1 VQEIGQ
7 PSSSGGHIPDRPP
20 GRADPWIVAR
30 TCTSPELTARLLAE
44 EPGFASLPKRR
55 VDKISR
61 MLTFLFLRTREW
73 ALIWAESVSGPARR
87 YQIVHRIRRG
97 VGAEEIRELARTV
110 AFRTGASI
118 GLLAA
123 NVSVALGRE
132 WSKFTNSHVHFDAEE
147 EITRVLEFD
156 VPPGGMDIALWQLE
170 ERLTRRLALR
180 RGVSL
185 QDPLPKWID
194 TALTVPVRSIRVPT
208 AVLRTVTRTRSGD

>member
-1 VQEIGQ
+1 MQEIGQ

-55 VDKISR
+55 IDKISR

-97 VGAEEIRELARTV
+97 VG
-110 AFRTGASI
+110 G
-118 GLLAA
+118 
-123 NVSVALGRE
+123 
-132 WSKFTNSHVHFDAEE
+132 
-147 EITRVLEFD
+147 
-156 VPPGGMDIALWQLE
+156 P
-170 ERLTRRLALR
+170 RR
-180 RGVSL
+180 
-185 QDPLPKWID
+185 
-194 TALTVPVRSIRVPT
+194 
-208 AVLRTVTRTRSGD
+208 